1 MMNYI
6 LIAHE
11 PSILRDGLSR
21 IITMLPAPVTVL
33 MVETADEVMAAM
45 KRQSIDLLILSRHF
59 PGVDPLSVMN
69 MIRKQYAATR
79 ILLFSSRDEKTV
91 IVDSLHQ
98 EADGYLSIN
107 STPEEIQLTL
117 SSLLKGE
124 KELTL
129 YIPASSNPLSQLSS
143 REIEV
148 MNLLIKG
155 LPLLKIAAKMELQ
168 LTTVSTYKTRIF
180 KKLEINS
187 IVELLEKI
195 NIYGTRKAV

>member
-1 MMNYI
+1 MNYI
-6 LIAHE
+6 LIANE
-11 PSILRDGLSR
+11 PSMMRYGLSQ

-33 MVETADEVMAAM
+33 RVETAQDVLVAM
-45 KRQSIDLLILSRHF
+45 KKQPFDLLILSRHF
-59 PGVDPLSVMN
+59 PGIDTLSMMN
-69 MIRKQYAATR
+69 MIRKQSPATR
-79 ILLFSSRDEKTV
+79 ILLFSSHDEKAV
-91 IVDSLHQ
+91 IIDSLYQ
-98 EADGYLSIN
+98 EADGYLTKN
-107 STPEEIQLTL
+107 STEEEIQLTL
-117 SSLLKGE
+117 SSLLNVE
-124 KELTL
+124 KELRL
-129 YIPASSNPLSQLSS
+129 YLPSSSNPLSQLSS

-195 NIYGTRKAV
+195 NIYGSKKAV

>member
-1 MMNYI
+1 MNYI

-11 PSILRDGLSR
+11 PSIARDGLSQ

-33 MVETADEVMAAM
+33 MVETADDVMAAM
-45 KRQSIDLLILSRHF
+45 KKQTFNLLILSRYF
-59 PGVDPLSVMN
+59 PGIDTLSMMN
-69 MIRKQYAATR
+69 VIRKQSPATS
-79 ILLFSSRDEKTV
+79 ILLFSSRTEKAV
-91 IVDSLHQ
+91 IMDSLCQ
-98 EADGYLSIN
+98 EADASLGKN
-107 STPEEIQLTL
+107 STDEEIQLTL
-117 SSLLKGE
+117 SSLLKEE
-124 KELTL
+124 KEISL
-129 YIPASSNPLSQLSS
+129 YIPSSANPLAQLSS

-195 NIYGTRKAV
+195 NIYGARKAV

>member
-1 MMNYI
+1 MNYI

-11 PSILRDGLSR
+11 PSIARDGLSQ

-33 MVETADEVMAAM
+33 MVETADDVMAAM
-45 KRQSIDLLILSRHF
+45 KKQAFNLLILSRYF
-59 PGVDPLSVMN
+59 PGIDTLSMMN
-69 MIRKQYAATR
+69 AIRKQSPATR
-79 ILLFSSRDEKTV
+79 ILLYSSHNEKAM
-91 IVDSLHQ
+91 IIDSLYQ
-98 EADGYLSIN
+98 EADACLSKH
-107 STPEEIQLTL
+107 STEEEIQLTL
-117 SSLLKGE
+117 SSLLKEE
-124 KELTL
+124 KEMPL
-129 YIPASSNPLSQLSS
+129 YVPSSANPLAHLSS

>member
-1 MMNYI
+1 MNYI

-11 PSILRDGLSR
+11 PSIARDGLSQ

-33 MVETADEVMAAM
+33 MVVTADDVMAAM
-45 KRQSIDLLILSRHF
+45 KKQTFNLLILSRYF
-59 PGVDPLSVMN
+59 PGIDTLSMMN
-69 MIRKQYAATR
+69 AIRKQSPATR
-79 ILLFSSRDEKTV
+79 ILLYSSHSEKAM
-91 IVDSLHQ
+91 IIDSLYQ
-98 EADGYLSIN
+98 EADACLSKN
-107 STPEEIQLTL
+107 STAEEIQLTL
-117 SSLLKGE
+117 SSLLKEE
-124 KELTL
+124 KEMPL
-129 YIPASSNPLSQLSS
+129 YVPSSANPLAQLSS

-195 NIYGTRKAV
+195 NIYGARKAV

>member
-1 MMNYI
+1 MNYI
-6 LIAHE
+6 LIANE
-11 PSILRDGLSR
+11 PSMMRYGLSQ

-33 MVETADEVMAAM
+33 RVETAEDVLVAM
-45 KRQSIDLLILSRHF
+45 KKQPFDLLILSRHF
-59 PGVDPLSVMN
+59 PGIDTLSMMN
-69 MIRKQYAATR
+69 MIRKQSPATR
-79 ILLFSSRDEKTV
+79 ILLFSSHDEKAV
-91 IVDSLHQ
+91 IIDSLYQ
-98 EADGYLSIN
+98 EADGYLTKN
-107 STPEEIQLTL
+107 STEEEIQLTL
-117 SSLLKGE
+117 SSLLKIE
-124 KELTL
+124 KELRL
-129 YIPASSNPLSQLSS
+129 YLPSSSNPLSQLSS

-195 NIYGTRKAV
+195 NIYGAKKAV

>member
-1 MMNYI
+1 MNYI
-6 LIAHE
+6 LIANE
-11 PSILRDGLSR
+11 PSIIRYGLSQ

-33 MVETADEVMAAM
+33 RVETAEDILVAM
-45 KRQSIDLLILSRHF
+45 KKQPFDLLILSRHF
-59 PGVDPLSVMN
+59 PGIDTLSMMN
-69 MIRKQYAATR
+69 MIRKQSPATR

-91 IVDSLHQ
+91 IIDSLHQ
-98 EADGYLSIN
+98 EADGYLSKN
-107 STPEEIQLTL
+107 STEEEIQLTL
-117 SSLLKGE
+117 SSLLKVE

-129 YIPASSNPLSQLSS
+129 YLPSSSNPLSQLSS

-195 NIYGTRKAV
+195 NIYGAKKAV

>member
-11 PSILRDGLSR
+11 PSIMRDGLSE

-33 MVETADEVMAAM
+33 MVQTADDVIAAM
-45 KRQSIDLLILSRHF
+45 KTQTFNLLVLSRHF
-59 PGVDPLSVMN
+59 PGIDTQSMMN
-69 MIRKQYAATR
+69 MIRKQSPATR
-79 ILLFSSRDEKTV
+79 ILLFSSRSEKAV
-91 IVDSLHQ
+91 IIDSLYE
-98 EADGYLSIN
+98 EADGYLSKN
-107 STPEEIQLTL
+107 STEEEIQLTL
-117 SSLLKGE
+117 SSLLKEE
-124 KELTL
+124 KEMPL
-129 YIPASSNPLSQLSS
+129 YVPSSSNPLSQLSS

-195 NIYGTRKAV
+195 NIYGARRAV

>member
-1 MMNYI
+1 MNYI
-6 LIAHE
+6 LIANE
-11 PSILRDGLSR
+11 PSIMRYGLSQ

-33 MVETADEVMAAM
+33 RVETAEDIMAAL
-45 KRQSIDLLILSRHF
+45 KRQPFDLLILSRHF
-59 PGVDPLSVMN
+59 PGIDTLSMMN
-69 MIRKQYAATR
+69 MIRKQSPATR
-79 ILLFSSRDEKTV
+79 ILLFSSREEKAV
-91 IVDSLHQ
+91 IIDSLYQ
-98 EADGYLSIN
+98 EADGHLSKN
-107 STPEEIQLTL
+107 STEEEIQLTL
-117 SSLLKGE
+117 SSLLKVE

-129 YIPASSNPLSQLSS
+129 YLPSSSNPLSQLSS

-195 NIYGTRKAV
+195 NIYGAKKAV